1 MNSFKFIHAADIH
14 LGKKLAYSGEPKA
27 ELQAIFKNA
36 EQKAL
41 SRMVDLAVEQEVDF
55 IIIAG
60 DLYDLESRSVKAS
73 RFFKNQCLRLEKNGI
88 DLYVISGNH
97 DPAGR
102 KNEPFEPAANVK
114 FFSSEEVELQEF
126 YKDEELSARVLGQSY
141 RQRFE
146 DRSMYNYYTAE
157 DKSVFNI
164 GILHTE
170 LNADSRRYVPVNKSQ
185 LLSKN
190 EIHYWALGHIHQQ
203 QRLNE
208 KPAVYY
214 PGTIQGRDITEIGD
228 KGVILAEVEQNL
240 DYKSSF
246 IPLSELNYKKVVI
259 NLKNHEQLNRISDLE
274 KIIKDRFSKIQ
285 EEISQKNEHRKHNLK
300 TAVIRLIIRGR
311 SAVHSYLENDR
322 EELEADLLRELR
334 KSFAS
339 SFPYIWADSIVF
351 RTAPPLENIE
361 ELKKNNTIFKEL
373 DSLLNDILEEN
384 ESADELLSEWGRI
397 WQGDQSAENR
407 ENNRF
412 YADSELKKEILD
424 EAQRIIISELV
435 EDGD

>member
-14 LGKKLAYSGEPKA
+14 LGKKLAYSGEPKG
-27 ELQAIFKNA
+27 ELQDIFKNA

-41 SRMVDLAVEQEVDF
+41 SRMVDLALEQEVDF

-73 RFFKNQCLRLEKNGI
+73 RFFKNQCLRLKKNNVDI
-88 DLYVISGNH
+88 YVISGNH

-102 KNEPFEPAANVK
+102 KNEPFKPAANVK

-126 YKDEELSARVLGQSY
+126 YKKTELSARILGQSY

-170 LNADSRRYVPVNKSQ
+170 LNAESRRYVPVNKSQ
-185 LLSKN
+185 LLSKD

-203 QRLNE
+203 QWLNE

-214 PGTIQGRDITEIGD
+214 PGTIQGREITEVGD
-228 KGVILAEVEQNL
+228 KGVILVEVEQNFN
-240 DYKSSF
+240 YNSSF

-259 NLKNHEQLNRISDLE
+259 NLNNYKQLERVSDLE
-274 KIIKDRFSKIQ
+274 RIIKDRFSEIKQKI
-285 EEISQKNEHRKHNLK
+285 SKKNETRDYNLK
-300 TAVIRLIIRGR
+300 AAVIRLIVKGR
-311 SAVHSYLENDR
+311 SNIHSYLENDR
-322 EELEADLLRELR
+322 EELEADLLGELR
-334 KSFAS
+334 KNFGR
-339 SFPYIWADSIVF
+339 SFPYIWAESIVF
-351 RTAPPLENIE
+351 RTSYPLENIDD
-361 ELKKNNTIFKEL
+361 LKENNTLYKEL
-373 DSLLNDILEEN
+373 DSLINDILEEK
-384 ESADELLSEWGRI
+384 EPADELLSEWGRI

-407 ENNRF
+407 DNNRF
-412 YADSELKKEILD
+412 YAESELKKEILD
-424 EAQRIIISELV
+424 EAERIIISELV